1 MFEIKQEPGGSTSAP
16 PLQREATPPPARF
29 DAAFEPSSRPPAA
42 PLKIVSVPRIAV
54 FPPKLPSPHRPPLP
68 ALPDGRKG
76 APQGPRRRGSAAR
89 ESAPPIAACRPP
101 KTPWPVPEEEE
112 EEDLFN
118 PAPIASPD
126 ASTPET
132 SEEEGDEQDHDGP
145 RRAPGW
151 GPVRLSNAAAGDL
164 LFEHFEDRRQQ

>member
-16 PLQREATPPPARF
+16 PLQREASPPPARF

-42 PLKIVSVPRIAV
+42 PLKIVSVPR
-54 FPPKLPSPHRPPLP
+54 
-68 ALPDGRKG
+68 
-76 APQGPRRRGSAAR
+76 
-89 ESAPPIAACRPP
+89 IAACRPP

-126 ASTPET
+126 ASPPET
-132 SEEEGDEQDHDGP
+132 SEEEGDEHGHDEP
-145 RRAPGW
+145 QRAPGW